1 MGEEERENACRVTEA
16 ATWGGSRGI
25 GGLLGTPQVT
35 DDTVVVALTRVGKV
49 TGDREF
55 IRA

>member
-16 ATWGGSRGI
+16 ATWGGSKGI
-25 GGLLGTPQVT
+25 EGLLGTPQVT

-49 TGDREF
+49 TGDARVY
-55 IRA
+55 